1 MYARARART
10 LIIHT
15 CVRTHYPIPTYTI
28 LYHSIPFYTTLHHS
42 TPHKNACIDYQP
54 LTKKVQKILKKVAR
68 KFGQFIKKQ
77 YLCNRFRAK
86 RKWVLIRGEK
96 YWKNVM
102 LKISHLQRKCKKYWK
117 KLLKNLVSPNKS
129 STFAADFATNASERW
144 KTAEISSDLW
154 KFD

>member
-1 MYARARART
+1 MVYARARART
-10 LIIHT
+10 LLYIRAHASS
-15 CVRTHYPIPTYTI
+15 YTI
-28 LYHSIPFYTTLHHS
+28 LHHTTPFYTTLHHS
-42 TPHKNACIDYQP
+42 TPYKNARVDYQP

-77 YLCNRFRAK
+77 YLCSRFRAK

-117 KLLKNLVSPNKS
+117 KLLKNLVSPKKS

>member
-1 MYARARART
+1 MRARSCAYI
-10 LIIHT
+10 IIHT
-15 CVRTHYPIPTYTI
+15 CARIILHHPIPFYNTTPHYTI
-28 LYHSIPFYTTLHHS
+28 LYHT
-42 TPHKNACIDYQP
+42 KNACVDYQP
-54 LTKKVQKILKKVAR
+54 LTKKVQKILKKLAQI
-68 KFGQFIKKQ
+68 FGQFIKKQ
-77 YLCNRFRAK
+77 YLCSRFRAK

-117 KLLKNLVSPNKS
+117 KLLENLVSPKKS
-129 STFAADFATNASERW
+129 STFAADFAINASERW